1 MRVYELA
8 KELKISSQ
16 ELIDKLKVHG
26 VKVHDRMSIISSE
39 AIELV
44 KRGSKKA
51 KAVPKEKPKA
61 KPKVSA
67 QKQVK
72 AKKEKPITKPKAIKK
87 EKKAKEIPVAAP
99 DLKEIKT
106 PPAREIKPPPI
117 KETKPAFV
125 REIKPSFVRER
136 KPYTVKEFKP
146 APAKEI
152 IPPAP
157 AKEIKPPAKEIEIN
171 IPITIKDLSVKLQE
185 KPNVIISKLIKMGIM
200 TTINQSLDEALVIK
214 IAPNLNFAFR
224 KTLTEEEKLVSE
236 HKIVEDKALLAWRQP
251 VVTFMGHVDHGKTS
265 LLDTIRKTKVA
276 EKEHGGITQHIGAYE
291 VKINKGKITFLDT
304 PGHEAFTA
312 MRARGATVTDI
323 VVLVVAA
330 DEGVMPQTIEALD
343 HAKAAGVPIIVALN
357 KIDRQQADVDRVKK
371 QLAELNLLAEDW
383 GGKTVVAG
391 VSAKTGEGIDHLLE
405 MILLEAELLELKANY
420 NRRAS
425 GIVVEAQITKD
436 KGPIATLIVKNGTLK
451 KSDIVIAGTYHGKIK
466 ALLDDKGMPIEQ
478 ATPGMP
484 VEILGLSGVPDAGEQ
499 FLVTEDEKKAKEIC
513 LKREETRKQKQLQP
527 ILRISLE
534 DLYSQVKEGKVKEL
548 NIIVKADVQ
557 GSLGALKD
565 TLDKLPAKEV
575 KLVIIHSGIGSINN
589 SDVVLA
595 AASNAVIIG
604 FHVEIESQAK
614 ELAEKEGVDV
624 RTYRIIYDATND
636 IKAALEGLLE
646 PKIKKKFLGRIEIR
660 QVFKLS
666 SRSGAVAGCFVQK
679 GRVMRNSVAE
689 LLRNGEVIYE
699 GQLSSLKRFKDD
711 VRDVEEGFECGLTL
725 SNFDD
730 YKQGDI
736 IQVYEIEKIARKL
749 KEDV

>member
-1 MRVYELA
+1 
-8 KELKISSQ
+8 Q
-16 ELIDKLKVHG
+16 ELLDKLKSLG
-26 VKVHDRMSIISSE
+26 VKVQTSTSIVPKE
-39 AIELV
+39 AIDLL
-44 KRGSKKA
+44 KKGPKKTKPA
-51 KAVPKEKPKA
+51 TKEKPKS
-61 KPKVSA
+61 KPKLKVA
-67 QKQVK
+67 AKKPIVK
-72 AKKEKPITKPKAIKK
+72 EKKEKPVLKVKAVKK
-87 EKKAKEIPVAAP
+87 EVKVKETPSVAIVKEPSATPPPAVKPAPIKEIKPVPAKVLKPAVIKERKPFIKEARPVPAKEI
-99 DLKEIKT
+99 T
-106 PPAREIKPPPI
+106 PPAAEIKPPS
-117 KETKPAFV
+117 
-125 REIKPSFVRER
+125 R
-136 KPYTVKEFKP
+136 
-146 APAKEI
+146 
-152 IPPAP
+152 
-157 AKEIKPPAKEIEIN
+157 EIEIN
-171 IPITIKDLSVKLQE
+171 IPITVKDLSVKLGE

-200 TTINQSLDEALVIK
+200 TTINQPLDEATVTK

-224 KTLTEEEKLVSE
+224 KTLTEEEKLISE
-236 HKIVEDKALLAWRQP
+236 HEMVEDKALLSWRQP

-312 MRARGATVTDI
+312 MRARGANITDI

-330 DEGVMPQTIEALD
+330 DEGVMPQTVEALD

-357 KIDRQQADVDRVKK
+357 KIDRQQADVDSVKK

-391 VSAKTGEGIDHLLE
+391 VSAKTGQGIDNLLE

-420 NRRAS
+420 NKRAS
-425 GIVVEAQITKD
+425 GVVVEAQLTKD
-436 KGPIATLIVKNGTLK
+436 KGPIATLIVKNGVLK
-451 KSDIVIAGTYHGKIK
+451 KSDIVIAGTHYGKIK
-466 ALLDDKGMPIEQ
+466 ALLNDKEQPIEQ
-478 ATPGMP
+478 ANPGMP
-484 VEILGLSGVPDAGEQ
+484 VEILGLSGVPEAGEQ

-513 LKREETRKQKQLQP
+513 AKRQEIQKQKQMQP
-527 ILRISLE
+527 IQRISLE
-534 DLYSQVKEGKVKEL
+534 DLYAQVKEGKVKEL
-548 NIIVKADVQ
+548 SIIIKTDVQ
-557 GSLGALKD
+557 GSLEALKD
-565 TLDKLPAKEV
+565 SLEELSTKEV
-575 KLVIIHSGIGSINN
+575 KLVTIHTGIGSINN

-614 ELAEKEGVDV
+614 EMAEKEGVDV

-646 PKIKKKFLGRIEIR
+646 PKIKKKFMGRIEIR

-666 SRSGAVAGCFVQK
+666 SRSGNVAGCFVQK
-679 GRVMRNSVAE
+679 GRVVRNAVAE
-689 LLRNGEVIYE
+689 LLRNGQVIYE

-711 VRDVEEGFECGLTL
+711 VREVEEGFECGLTL

-736 IQVYEIEKIARKL
+736 VQVYEIEKIARKL
-749 KEDV
+749 KEEA